1 MGRRRKELTIRSE
14 ETSIIS
20 GFLFALVA
28 LLLLLSA
35 FINAPALDLIRQTV
49 GVLSFLGFV
58 ILMNIA
64 FRMFGMRYGLN
75 SISAILG
82 QVLLFFDLS
91 ALINLTN
98 ISSSGTVSSTGTV
111 GAKLSI
117 VMSDVFSKDVAIVI
131 LGGLLFILIPLT
143 LNLSFVSIRET
154 LVWIGGILKKIFE
167 WLGKIF
173 KKDELEI
180 KDDEKVEEES
190 QDLNTMISDLHKEN
204 EEEKQERKL
213 EEKKPQVSQVVSK
226 ETPNNQ
232 LENTGEVK
240 EENKESDQKDK
251 DQKVWED
258 EQLHG
263 LYNKALKYPDWE
275 LPPLDLLDS
284 YKKVK
289 PPVEGIRKNSQ
300 IIEQTLQ
307 SFGIT
312 AKVIDAKVGPT
323 VTQYAVNIAL
333 GTKVA
338 KIANLK
344 NDLALALAVK
354 GDIRIEAPIP
364 GTSYVGIECA
374 NPVSVTVQV
383 KELMEHL
390 VPIQSNMGL
399 GVVVG
404 KTIDGTASIADIQKM
419 PHLLVAGTTGSG
431 KSVLT
436 NTIITSLLMT
446 KTPDEV
452 RLILIDPK
460 QVEFSDYNGIAHL
473 LTPVITD
480 IDKVLNALKWA
491 NAEMERRYTIF
502 RQAKARNLQGY
513 NQMMGFSALPYIVIV
528 IDEMADL
535 MLTLGRELETQ
546 IVKLAQKARATGIHL
561 ILATQRPSVDV
572 ITGLI
577 KANIPGRAG
586 LKVATQIDSRV
597 ILDQI
602 GAESLLGR
610 GDLLFMEPDK
620 PKPQRIQAVWIS
632 PAEIQRVV
640 EYIKKEID
648 NNEVG
653 YLDEVTKAQ
662 ESEEDEAQA
671 TANVNTTGSSDN
683 MMVDAV
689 KIVMQAKKGSA
700 SLLQRRLSIGYNR
713 AARLLDEMQ
722 ELGIV
727 TVQDGSKPRDVVMSI
742 AEQYVIENGSKE

>member
-1 MGRRRKELTIRSE
+1 MGRRKKELTIRSE

-20 GFLFALVA
+20 GFLFSLVA

-75 SISAILG
+75 SISAIIG
-82 QVLLFFDLS
+82 QVLLFFNLS

-98 ISSSGTVSSTGTV
+98 ISSSGNTSSTGTV
-111 GAKLSI
+111 GLKLSTI
-117 VMSDVFSKDVAIVI
+117 MSDVFSKDVSIVI
-131 LGGLLFILIPLT
+131 LGILLFILIPLT
-143 LNLSFVSIRET
+143 LNLSFVSIREA
-154 LVWIGGILKKIFE
+154 LIWVGGILKKIFD
-167 WLGKIF
+167 WFGMIF

-180 KDDEKVEEES
+180 KDEKEETKEDE
-190 QDLNTMISDLHKEN
+190 DLNTMISDLHRGEVTDNTKVES
-204 EEEKQERKL
+204 KI
-213 EEKKPQVSQVVSK
+213 EEKKSQ
-226 ETPNNQ
+226 PIQNI
-232 LENTGEVK
+232 VK
-240 EENKESDQKDK
+240 EQQIDNGQDDQSKENKENDQKDK
-251 DQKVWED
+251 DEKVWED

-289 PPVEGIRKNSQ
+289 PPIEGIRKNSQ

-323 VTQYAVNIAL
+323 VTQFAVNIAL

-480 IDKVLNALKWA
+480 VDKVLNALKWA

-648 NNEVG
+648 NDEIG

-662 ESEEDEAQA
+662 ETEEDA
-671 TANVNTTGSSDN
+671 ANANTPINTTGSSDN
-683 MMVDAV
+683 MMVEAV